1 MAETRLNNIDTYEG
15 IYPSVFKKVDSTDIS
30 TSPFQSYK
38 LWTVISGSSTSS
50 CLPLNAIYST
60 TELLPALDTELTIND
75 AKNIDGSLQT
85 VTYWSVNHLFYKN
98 KNKPFST
105 FGPTD
110 LNRTKKY
117 LYQSASILSFP
128 HNKVGDGIKPASF
141 ILQTVTRSLSK
152 ISQSINLQSDRYG
165 NIYDANIPTASLISE
180 CKFYEGFNEGFDV
193 SRFAYRTFSN
203 GRLQFVPGVLAT
215 DGTNGNIGYAAQF
228 DSKSMFIVS
237 NDKIPGS
244 YDRNHDY
251 AISFFVS
258 ASNDGAPL
266 NQLILGKTGTRKPYQ
281 IVLLNNKR
289 VRFFIVGS
297 TPDLAL
303 NDYTDPS
310 KCRSAFVT
318 GTTAVTSSWNH
329 IVCQKTGSR
338 MQIYVNGNLEINTDQ
353 PILRVPRS
361 PFTES
366 IRFDSN
372 GATHVGGWNPASTA
386 SNLNGKLDELRI
398 YNKALSSAEISYLG
412 NRSETGSMLQTNIVG
427 NVFSK
432 QGIAVISSPN
442 YIYGNILQTP
452 YTASYKST
460 VTTNELNV
468 VTKLDA
474 GDFNMSLNPT
484 LTADND
490 ITYQNFVTGSDF
502 SPYITTIGLYNDA
515 GQLLMVGKLAQP
527 IKKRRDVD
535 MNFLLRIDLD
545 KKITKA

>member
-1 MAETRLNNIDTYEG
+1 MAETRIQNIDSYEG
-15 IYPSVFKKVDSTDIS
+15 IYPSVFKKVDTSDIS
-30 TSPFQSYK
+30 ISTFQSYK
-38 LWTVISGSSTSS
+38 TWTVYSGSATSS

-75 AKNIDGSLQT
+75 AKNIDDSLQT
-85 VTYWSVNHLFYKN
+85 VTYWSINHLFYKN
-98 KNKPFST
+98 KNKPYNT

-110 LNRTKKY
+110 LNRTKKF
-117 LYQSASILSFP
+117 LYTSASIFSLP
-128 HNKVGDGIKPASF
+128 HSKVGDGIKPASF
-141 ILQTVTRSLSK
+141 TLQTVTRSLS
-152 ISQSINLQSDRYG
+152 INLESDRYG
-165 NIYDANIPTASLISE
+165 NIYDTIIPTESLISD
-180 CKFYEGFNEGFDV
+180 CKFYEGFNEGFDA
-193 SRFAYRTFSN
+193 SRFPWTIRTSGSLNFI
-203 GRLQFVPGVLAT
+203 PGVNAS
-215 DGTNGNIGYAAQF
+215 DGIYENIGHAAQF
-228 DSKSMFIVS
+228 DSKSLFIIP
-237 NDKIPGS
+237 NNKILGN
-244 YDRNHDY
+244 YDRDHDY

-258 ASNDGAPL
+258 ASVDASSTS
-266 NQLILGKTGTRKPYQ
+266 QLILGKTGTRKPYQ

-310 KCRSAFVT
+310 KFRSAFVT

-372 GATHVGGWNPASTA
+372 GATHVGGWNPASTG

-490 ITYQNFVTGSDF
+490 ITYRGFVSGSGF
-502 SPYITTIGLYNDA
+502 NPYITTIGLYDSY
-515 GQLLMVGKLAQP
+515 GQLLAIGKIAQP
-527 IKKRRDVD
+527 IRKRSDVD
-535 MNFLLRIDLD
+535 MNFLIRLDLD
-545 KKITKA
+545 RTIIPGS

>member
-1 MAETRLNNIDTYEG
+1 MAETRIQNIDSYEG
-15 IYPSVFKKVDSTDIS
+15 IYPSVFKKVDTSDIS
-30 TSPFQSYK
+30 ISTFQSYK
-38 LWTVISGSSTSS
+38 TWTVYSGSATSS
-50 CLPLNAIYST
+50 CLPLNGIYST

-75 AKNIDGSLQT
+75 AKNIDDSLQT

-98 KNKPFST
+98 KNKPFNT

-110 LNRTKKY
+110 LNRTKKF
-117 LYQSASILSFP
+117 LYTSASIFSFP

-141 ILQTVTRSLSK
+141 TLQTVTRSL
-152 ISQSINLQSDRYG
+152 SINLQSDRYG

-244 YDRNHDY
+244 YDRDHDY

-258 ASNDGAPL
+258 ASKDNSTTSQMVL
-266 NQLILGKTGTRKPYQ
+266 STGGNRKPYH
-281 IVLLNNKR
+281 IEILPNKR
-289 VRFFIVGS
+289 VRFIIFGA
-297 TPDLAL
+297 TGDLAL
-303 NDYTDPS
+303 NDYSDPTRF
-310 KCRSAFVT
+310 KRAFIT
-318 GTTAVTSSWNH
+318 STTAVTSSWNH
-329 IVCQKTGSR
+329 VICQKTGSR
-338 MQIYVNGNLEINTDQ
+338 MQIYVNGNLEVNTDQ
-353 PILRVPRS
+353 SILKVPLS

-366 IRFDSN
+366 IRIDSS
-372 GATHVGGWNPASTA
+372 ALRYVGGWGAPFTS
-386 SNLNGKLDELRI
+386 SNYNGKLDELRI
-398 YNKALSSAEISYLG
+398 YNKALTSAEISYLR
-412 NRSETGSMLQTNIVG
+412 NRSETGSMLQTNVVG

-432 QGIAVISSPN
+432 QGITVISSAN
-442 YIYGNILQTP
+442 YIYDNILQTP
-452 YTASYKST
+452 YTVSYKST

-490 ITYQNFVTGSDF
+490 ITYRGFVSGSGF
-502 SPYITTIGLYNDA
+502 APYITTIGLYDSY
-515 GQLLMVGKLAQP
+515 GQLLAIGKIAQP
-527 IKKRRDVD
+527 IRKRSDVD
-535 MNFLLRIDLD
+535 MNFLIRLDLD
-545 KKITKA
+545 RTIIPGS

>member
-1 MAETRLNNIDTYEG
+1 MAETRIQDIDSYEG
-15 IYPSVFKKVDSTDIS
+15 IYPSVFKKVDTSDVSIS
-30 TSPFQSYK
+30 TFQSYK
-38 LWTVISGSSTSS
+38 TWTLYSGSATSS
-50 CLPLNAIYST
+50 CLPLNGIYST

-75 AKNIDGSLQT
+75 AKNIDDSLQT
-85 VTYWSVNHLFYKN
+85 VTYWSINHLFYKN
-98 KNKPFST
+98 KNKPYNT

-110 LNRTKKY
+110 LNRTKKF
-117 LYQSASILSFP
+117 LYTSASIFSLP
-128 HNKVGDGIKPASF
+128 HSKVGDGIKPASF
-141 ILQTVTRSLSK
+141 ELSSDNGGVYGFSTYGTSIYGAGVTFDLK
-152 ISQSINLQSDRYG
+152 SDRYG
-165 NIYDANIPTASLISE
+165 NIYNSNIPSSSFISE
-180 CKFYEGFNEGFDV
+180 CKFYEGFNEEFDA
-193 SRFAYRTFSN
+193 SRFPWAIKTSGSLKFT
-203 GRLQFVPGVLAT
+203 PGVNAS
-215 DGTNGNIGYAAQF
+215 DGIYENIGHAAQF
-228 DSKSMFIVS
+228 DSKSLFIIP
-237 NDKIPGS
+237 NNKIPGN
-244 YDRNHDY
+244 YDRDHDY

-258 ASNDGAPL
+258 ASIDGSSTS
-266 NQLILGKTGTRKPYQ
+266 QLILGKTGRRKPYQ

-310 KCRSAFVT
+310 KFRSAFVT

-353 PILRVPRS
+353 PILRVPIS

-372 GATHVGGWNPASTA
+372 GATHVGGWNPLTTG
-386 SNLNGKLDELRI
+386 SNLNGKLDEIRI
-398 YNKALSSAEISYLG
+398 YNKALTATEVGYLG

-460 VTTNELNV
+460 ITRYELSTIIRIPADEFNLTTNATVLEDDYSSY
-468 VTKLDA
+468 K
-474 GDFNMSLNPT
+474 P
-484 LTADND
+484 
-490 ITYQNFVTGSDF
+490 YVTGSDF
-502 SPYITTIGLYNDA
+502 SPYITTIGLYNDT
-515 GQLLMVGKLAQP
+515 AQ
-527 IKKRRDVD
+527 
-535 MNFLLRIDLD
+535 
-545 KKITKA
+545 